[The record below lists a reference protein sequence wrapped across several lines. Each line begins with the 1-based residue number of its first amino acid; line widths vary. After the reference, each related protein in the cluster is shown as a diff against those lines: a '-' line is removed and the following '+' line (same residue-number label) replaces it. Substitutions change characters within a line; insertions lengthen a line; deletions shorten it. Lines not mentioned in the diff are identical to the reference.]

1 MPTGGTST
9 IELADLRTPAGL
21 LLAAAAAHTLLPGH
35 VGLSCPLRSATGIP
49 CPLCGMTTSAAATL
63 RLHLVAASR
72 ANPLGIVAVLAALVV
87 VVLRPRGTFA
97 LPMWVVVLVLLS
109 SWLFELVRFSIL

>member
-9 IELADLRTPAGL
+9 IELAELRTPAGL

-35 VGLSCPLRSATGIP
+35 VGLSCPVR
-49 CPLCGMTTSAAATL
+49 SAAATL